1 MSPRPYQL
9 GERAPQVEET
19 RRRILKAALSLFP
32 SKGVHNVSVGAVAEA
47 AGVSRGIVYHH
58 FGSKR
63 GLLDAMNLHLQQVG
77 GLDRVWKAA
86 QHEDAVTGLRDFL
99 RENCSFLSKTASA
112 IHIGRYLA
120 LTDADAR
127 KSFEATYIRGRELFL
142 TELVGR
148 LVDEGQLHPLWTR
161 EDAIEALM
169 VLTSAEAF
177 ESVVVYTKRTLD
189 EGAEI
194 LFRMASAFLAHPS
207 DRA

>member
-9 GERAPQVEET
+9 GERAPQVEDT
-19 RRRILKAALSLFP
+19 RRRILRAALSLFP

-77 GLDRVWKAA
+77 GLDRVWEAA
-86 QHEDAVTGLRDFL
+86 KHKDAVTGLRDFL
-99 RENCSFLSKTASA
+99 TENCRFHSKTAAA

-127 KSFEATYIRGRELFL
+127 ESFEATYMRGRKLFL
-142 TELVGR
+142 TELVNR
-148 LVDEGQLHPLWTR
+148 FTDEGQLHHLWTR
-161 EDAIEALM
+161 DDAIEALM

-177 ESVVVYTKRTLD
+177 ESVVVYAKRPLD

-194 LFRMASAFLAHPS
+194 LFRMAGVFLAHPS